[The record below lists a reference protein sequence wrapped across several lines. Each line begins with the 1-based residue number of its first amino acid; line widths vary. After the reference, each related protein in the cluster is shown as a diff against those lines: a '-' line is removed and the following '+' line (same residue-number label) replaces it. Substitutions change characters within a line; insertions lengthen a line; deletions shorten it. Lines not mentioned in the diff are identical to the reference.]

1 MVLSRPLALPT
12 LLVVAL
18 LALAAPGHAE
28 QLVTQV
34 SRPEVAITS
43 SFQGETLTLFGQIQP
58 DPGSSEHLVEGPYH
72 MIITVTGP
80 LQDRVARKKSNV
92 FGVWLNT
99 AEATFEQFP
108 SFYQVLSDARIADMT
123 DAVTLSQ
130 LQIPLASQARHVLG
144 ASWWDSLAF
153 GSELVRLMQK
163 KGLFVLNE
171 QGVVFRTNTLFF
183 AQVNLPS
190 DAPPGPYLV
199 HSYLF
204 KDGLLVADKTDGFSV
219 RKIGFERFLGL
230 AARQQPLLYGIV
242 CVALAL
248 FTGWLGGAV
257 FRR

>member
-1 MVLSRPLALPT
+1 MRLSRSLTLMALFILALS
-12 LLVVAL
+12 AF
-18 LALAAPGHAE
+18 AGPGRSE

-58 DPGSSEHLVEGPYH
+58 DPGSTERFVEGPYH
-72 MIITVTGP
+72 LIITVTGP
-80 LQDRVARKKSNV
+80 LQDRVTRKKSNV

-99 AEATFEQFP
+99 DEATFERFP

-144 ASWWDSLAF
+144 AGWWDSLAL
-153 GSELVRLMQK
+153 GTELVRLMQK
-163 KGLFVLNE
+163 KGMFVLNE
-171 QGVVFRTNTLFF
+171 QGVIFRSNTFFF

-204 KDGLLVADKTDGFSV
+204 KDGVLVADKTDGFSV

-230 AARQQPLLYGIV
+230 AARQQPLFYGIV
-242 CVALAL
+242 CVALAI
-248 FTGWLGGAV
+248 FTGWLGGVV

>member
-1 MVLSRPLALPT
+1 MALPRPLM
-12 LLVVAL
+12 L
-18 LALAAPGHAE
+18 LALMLFAVAGLVLPARAE

-34 SRPEVAITS
+34 SRPEVSITS

-58 DPGSSEHLVEGPYH
+58 DPGAVERFVEGPYH

-92 FGVWLNT
+92 FGIWLNT
-99 AEATFEQFP
+99 DEAVFERFP

-123 DAVTLSQ
+123 DPVTLAQ
-130 LQIPLASQARHVLG
+130 LQIPLTSQARHVLG
-144 ASWWDSLAF
+144 AGWWDSLAF
-153 GSELVRLMQK
+153 GNELVRLMQK
-163 KGLFVLNE
+163 KGMFLLNE
-171 QGVVFRTNTLFF
+171 QGVIFRSNTFFF
-183 AQVNLPS
+183 AQVSLPS

-204 KDGLLVADKTDGFSV
+204 KDGVLVADKTDGFSV

-248 FTGWLGGAV
+248 FTGWLGGVV